1 MNDNYKWNG
10 ETFNSK
16 GIIIEKTPV
25 VPRANHSYEQ
35 YEIPGRDGFLTIDN
49 KTYEPIP
56 FSLECH
62 FKEDVDINEIRA
74 WLDGYGTLQIDEEKE
89 YTGYIS
95 NSIDFEKVLNFQKF
109 IIQFILQPIAK
120 SLETITN
127 ILYEAEEYDVISKTF
142 TSSTYTK
149 TYPIIKITCTG
160 DTTITINDKTFI
172 IYDAD
177 GTYLLDCEAKVIT
190 KNAINQASSMS
201 GEFPYIKPGINDLS
215 VNGNVSELRID
226 YHKTYL

>member
-16 GIIIEKTPV
+16 GIIIEKKPV
-25 VPRANHSYEQ
+25 IPRANHSYEQ

-49 KTYEPIP
+49 KTYDPIV

-62 FKEDVDINEIRA
+62 FKENSNINEIRA
-74 WLDGYGTLQIDEEKE
+74 WLDGYGTLQIDDEKV

-109 IIQFILQPIAK
+109 IIQFMLQPIAK
-120 SLETITN
+120 SLDVTTN
-127 ILYEAEEYDVISKTF
+127 ILYESQEYNVMSKKF
-142 TSSTYTK
+142 TSATYTNA
-149 TYPIIKITCTG
+149 YPIIKITCSG
-160 DTTITINDKTFI
+160 DTIVTINDKTFI

-177 GTYLLDCEAKVIT
+177 GTYILDCESKVIT
-190 KNAINQASSMS
+190 KNGINQSSNMS
-201 GEFPYIKPGINDLS
+201 GEFPYIKPGSNDLS
-215 VNGNVSELRID
+215 IDGIISQLRID
-226 YHKTYL
+226 YRKTYL